1 MPTPPTLV
9 TALLEQAIRRYLAL
23 DPDSGERLAVL
34 RGGVVAL
41 QVTGVDLCL
50 YFVPAQDYLQVLGQY
65 DGEPGVTISG
75 APATLASLMAGE
87 PGARLPEGVGVIGD
101 PQLARLFSDLL
112 RQVDLDWEE
121 LLAGLTGDLVAHRA
135 GEAWR
140 GLSAWLQRSRESLR
154 LDVKEYLQEETRS
167 LPTRGEV
174 EVFMDEVDRL
184 RSDADRLQA
193 RIQRLEQARERAQ
206 R

>member
-1 MPTPPTLV
+1 MPAPTTLV

-23 DPDSGERLAVL
+23 DPDSGARLAAL

-41 QVTGVDLCL
+41 RVTGVDLCL

-75 APATLASLMAGE
+75 APATLASLMAGA

-101 PQLARLFSDLL
+101 PQLARRFSDLL
-112 RQVDLDWEE
+112 RQVDLDWEA
-121 LLAGLTGDLVAHRA
+121 LLAGLAGDRLAQRA
-135 GEAWR
+135 SATWR
-140 GLSAWLQRSRESLR
+140 DLTTWLQHSRESLR
-154 LDVKEYLQEETRS
+154 QEVKACLQEQTRS

-193 RIQRLEQARERAQ
+193 RIQRLEHARERAQ
-206 R
+206 Q